1 MRRFLSR
8 FTLSLPV
15 PVKYDLIVSGGV
27 GAKREALPSAKRRDA
42 PDATGRVTSF
52 SVEGRG
58 SRVLSQSSWRVCRC
72 DVDTG
77 GSSSQWTLTVDS

>member
-8 FTLSLPV
+8 FTPSLPV
-15 PVKYDLIVSGGV
+15 PVKYDLIVSGGW
-27 GAKREALPSAKRRDA
+27 GPSAKRRDA

-58 SRVLSQSSWRVCRC
+58 SRVLSRSSWRVCRC

-77 GSSSQWTLTVDS
+77 GGSSSQWTLTVDSREA